1 MAVALRLMR
10 MGKKH
15 KPYYRII
22 AIDKRK
28 KRDTRYIENVGS
40 YNPLIDGGNITLD
53 RPRFDYWNSKG
64 AQISEGLSRL
74 LKNKKLMKAA

>member
-28 KRDTRYIENVGS
+28 KRDTRYIESVGS
-40 YNPLIDGGNITLD
+40 YNPLLEGDNITLD
-53 RPRFDYWNSKG
+53 NARFDYWNSKG

-74 LKNKKLMKAA
+74 LKNKKLMKTA

>member
-28 KRDTRYIENVGS
+28 KRDTRYIESVGS
-40 YNPLIDGGNITLD
+40 YNPLLEGDNITLD
-53 RPRFDYWNSKG
+53 NARFDYWSSKG

-74 LKNKKLMKAA
+74 LKNKKLMKTA

>member
-28 KRDTRYIENVGS
+28 KRDTRYIESVGS
-40 YNPLIDGGNITLD
+40 YNPLLESDNITLD
-53 RPRFDYWNSKG
+53 NARFDYWNSKG

-74 LKNKKLMKAA
+74 LKNKKLMKTA

>member
-28 KRDTRYIENVGS
+28 KRDTRYIESVGS
-40 YNPLIDGGNITLD
+40 YNPLLESDNITLD
-53 RPRFDYWNSKG
+53 NVRFDYWNSKG

-74 LKNKKLMKAA
+74 LKNKKLMKTA